1 MNVWIIGLLIY
12 YSYVYRQAEVLKR
25 KREKKIRQ
33 KEQKAREQSHKLKVE
48 TKGNV
53 DTTVKTL
60 SSAEKSLDTYD
71 VEAQNPEEFENN
83 TPSHVPF
90 QRPDVNEEKYGD
102 TQLGHAF
109 GADQIIGQPER
120 ELDRPCRA
128 IARWQELPKPPQRT
142 VVSDLHT
149 KMNPPISKP
158 EVVQQYGTCDYQRAD
173 TIVNAAGEA
182 WHEKPKP
189 ETDRMVLK
197 TGAKIKA
204 DIVKN
209 HDVLIG
215 SIPVNLIKNPEV
227 LIGSIPVNLVKNP
240 EVLIGSIPVN
250 LGKCSKSVGNV
261 VASQEKCLI
270 ENVEKLN
277 NSRDKPKK
285 PDFVKTGNDQSTVK
299 PSTPVSQFETK
310 DLFPVQSPEAE
321 VDAVNKSEGFQSLSK
336 LSSDGSDIGF
346 ENKIS
351 NPEGR
356 VDLGKVQ
363 FSSQAAKAFLAQS
376 KHCYY

>member
-1 MNVWIIGLLIY
+1 MNVLIIGLLIY

-48 TKGNV
+48 TKGDV

-71 VEAQNPEEFENN
+71 VEAQNPEEFANN

-90 QRPDVNEEKYGD
+90 QRPGVNEKKYGD
-102 TQLGHAF
+102 TQSGHAF
-109 GADQIIGQPER
+109 GSDQIIGQPER

-149 KMNPPISKP
+149 KKNPPISKP
-158 EVVQQYGTCDYQRAD
+158 EVVQRED
-173 TIVNAAGEA
+173 TIVNTAGKA
-182 WHEKPKP
+182 WLDKPKP

-204 DIVKN
+204 DLVKN

-215 SIPVNLIKNPEV
+215 SIPVNLVKNPEV

-250 LGKCSKSVGNV
+250 LGRCSKSVGNG

-270 ENVEKLN
+270 ENVEKLS
-277 NSRDKPKK
+277 NSQDKPKK

-299 PSTPVSQFETK
+299 LSTPVSQFETK

-321 VDAVNKSEGFQSLSK
+321 VDAVNRGEGFQNLSK

-356 VDLGKVQ
+356 VDPGNVQ